1 METREITG
9 RAFSRRKWFDCRTSD
24 KYVCP
29 FVLSTPFRLP
39 RDRHDLEGKCFETAP
54 SDCFKTRREL
64 SAALD
69 KFFRALFTFLTPP
82 HSQLLAHGFV
92 LVRHLPSSSTLVE
105 TSDLETLDL
114 SLKTATGFSAS
125 PDASLSLSFYPSF
138 GGYFFLLSCR
148 LRYPMQAVNLS
159 SSLFFSSFDAIISP
173 HTFFTSFSTSFPFSL
188 FATLTFLFIPLKR
201 LSASTGLSLSLLLDV
216 PLIFTRSCIF
226 DSTTL
231 LDNSLYRMN
240 AITIFNAI
248 LRKSC
253 D

>member
-92 LVRHLPSSSTLVE
+92 LARHLPSSSTLVE

-125 PDASLSLSFYPSF
+125 PDASLSFYPSF
-138 GGYFFLLSCR
+138 GSYFFLLSCR
-148 LRYPMQAVNLS
+148 LRYPMQA
-159 SSLFFSSFDAIISP
+159 P
-173 HTFFTSFSTSFPFSL
+173 
-188 FATLTFLFIPLKR
+188 
-201 LSASTGLSLSLLLDV
+201 
-216 PLIFTRSCIF
+216 
-226 DSTTL
+226 
-231 LDNSLYRMN
+231 
-240 AITIFNAI
+240 
-248 LRKSC
+248 
-253 D
+253 

>member
-125 PDASLSLSFYPSF
+125 PDASLSLS
-138 GGYFFLLSCR
+138 LSTP
-148 LRYPMQAVNLS
+148 LSGAIFS
-159 SSLFFSSFDAIISP
+159 SSRVVY
-173 HTFFTSFSTSFPFSL
+173 
-188 FATLTFLFIPLKR
+188 ATPCR
-201 LSASTGLSLSLLLDV
+201 
-216 PLIFTRSCIF
+216 P
-226 DSTTL
+226 
-231 LDNSLYRMN
+231 
-240 AITIFNAI
+240 
-248 LRKSC
+248 
-253 D
+253 

>member
-39 RDRHDLEGKCFETAP
+39 RDRHDLEPEGKCFETAP

-125 PDASLSLSFYPSF
+125 PDASLSLFLPLFRGLFFPPLVSFTLPHA
-138 GGYFFLLSCR
+138 GR
-148 LRYPMQAVNLS
+148 E
-159 SSLFFSSFDAIISP
+159 SLFFVVL
-173 HTFFTSFSTSFPFSL
+173 FFL
-188 FATLTFLFIPLKR
+188 
-201 LSASTGLSLSLLLDV
+201 
-216 PLIFTRSCIF
+216 
-226 DSTTL
+226 
-231 LDNSLYRMN
+231 
-240 AITIFNAI
+240 
-248 LRKSC
+248 
-253 D
+253 